1 MRSEEMESQGKTTYT
16 FDELSICTGDDKEL
30 YLEYVINCN
39 KFVGGIWSCLGERRI
54 LFKNEA
60 TNKQVEVLKID
71 GKLFSCEIV
80 EEKYI
85 SIEIPDRFDVYS
97 QIQS

>member
-1 MRSEEMESQGKTTYT
+1 MEIEGKTTYT

-60 TNKQVEVLKID
+60 TNKQLEVLKKD
-71 GKLFSCEIV
+71 GKIFSGEIID
-80 EEKYI
+80 EKYT
-85 SIEIPDRFDVYS
+85 SIEIPDKFEVYS
-97 QIQS
+97 QIQY

>member
-1 MRSEEMESQGKTTYT
+1 MESERMESKRMEYT

-71 GKLFSCEIV
+71 GKLFSGEIV
-80 EEKYI
+80 EGQYT
-85 SIEIPDRFDVYS
+85 SIEIPDKFEVYA
-97 QIQS
+97 QIQC

>member
-1 MRSEEMESQGKTTYT
+1 MESEGKTTYT

-30 YLEYVINCN
+30 YLEYVINGD

-60 TNKQVEVLKID
+60 TNKQVEVVKINGKLCLSEYID
-71 GKLFSCEIV
+71 GQ
-80 EEKYI
+80 YT
-85 SIEIPDRFDVYS
+85 SIEISDKFEVYT
-97 QIQS
+97 QIQC

>member
-1 MRSEEMESQGKTTYT
+1 MESERKTTYT

-39 KFVGGIWSCLGERRI
+39 KFVGGIWSCLGEKRI

-60 TNKQVEVLKID
+60 TNKQLEVLKKD
-71 GKLFSCEIV
+71 GKIFSCEIV
-80 EEKYI
+80 DEKYT
-85 SIEIPDRFDVYS
+85 SIEIPDKFEVYS
-97 QIQS
+97 QIQC

>member
-1 MRSEEMESQGKTTYT
+1 M
-16 FDELSICTGDDKEL
+16 SICTGDDKEL

-60 TNKQVEVLKID
+60 TNKQLEVLKID
-71 GKLFSCEIV
+71 GKIFSCEIID
-80 EEKYI
+80 EKYT
-85 SIEIPDRFDVYS
+85 SIEIPDKFEVYS
-97 QIQS
+97 QIQC